1 MSRLRLLREGWP
13 SWLPM
18 QPTGLMPPPS
28 IAWQSFLHGQPE
40 NGKRNIQ
47 WAHKKAYRHLEF
59 PAKQLTNRAALA
71 HCVAVDT
78 WAGSRGPLSFWHGS
92 LASLCLCCGLLCVVF
107 RAARFQS
114 CAERPSHILTLSVP
128 PPLRCKTVPQ
138 SASEAARKTVCPS
151 GGTPSKA
158 FASTGVE
165 DLEDPWL
172 KPWQKVAANTRRQKV
187 GPKSPNEALN
197 SLELT
202 KP

>member
-1 MSRLRLLREGWP
+1 MRARAEESGHVGIKASGGGATPAMSRLRLLREGWP

-107 RAARFQS
+107 RAARFRS

-128 PPLRCKTVPQ
+128 LLFDAKLCHSQLPKQRERRSARAAGLHPKLSHRPESKTW
-138 SASEAARKTVCPS
+138 KIL
-151 GGTPSKA
+151 G
-158 FASTGVE
+158 
-165 DLEDPWL
+165 
-172 KPWQKVAANTRRQKV
+172 
-187 GPKSPNEALN
+187 
-197 SLELT
+197 
-202 KP
+202 